1 MTLGSI
7 IARLADEAFVEEALA
22 GLGDVVLLARLR
34 CAADAAKE
42 PLGYFA
48 SALVGDYVQRA
59 DDEMWF
65 ASVTA
70 ASRAPNPAAACLQR
84 MLLQAVPENEHL
96 GGAAAGISGRR
107 GDGDTAQ
114 RAGGEARRVAL
125 HGRSG
130 PKPRHF

>member
-1 MTLGSI
+1 MRGMHDTWVHYRA
-7 IARLADEAFVEEALA
+7 ARHEAFVEEALA

-65 ASVTA
+65 ALVTA

-84 MLLQAVPENEHL
+84 MLLQALPENEHL
-96 GGAAAGISGRR
+96 GGARR
-107 GDGDTAQ
+107 RHQ
-114 RAGGEARRVAL
+114 R
-125 HGRSG
+125 
-130 PKPRHF
+130 